1 MRADWKDER
10 SESEFLMQGDWKGV
24 PDGWA
29 IGGKRAGAKGRVWST
44 GCVGG
49 EGRRQSEESE
59 REYRG
64 GEIWRGSKAKSC

>member
-29 IGGKRAGAKGRVWST
+29 IGRKRTRAE
-44 GCVGG
+44 GG
-49 EGRRQSEESE
+49 EFGA
-59 REYRG
+59 RG
-64 GEIWRGSKAKSC
+64 V